1 MKDIKI
7 YGITVDSFFIVA
19 TAACLAMAV
28 VVPDRVEEALIG
40 AGVSVLIGVADILIQ
55 NVFWK
60 EKK

>member
-7 YGITVDSFFIVA
+7 CGITVDSFFILA
-19 TAACLAMAV
+19 AAACLALGFILPSRM
-28 VVPDRVEEALIG
+28 EEALIG
-40 AGVSVLIGVADILIQ
+40 AGVTVLICVADMLIQ

>member
-28 VVPDRVEEALIG
+28 VVPARAEEALIG